1 MKDLL
6 EPFFYPQNLFLIGL
20 LIACIAYRKKGLWL
34 LFAWFYLLGNSFIA
48 NQVRS
53 WYQQPDT
60 QAVAASTLIVL
71 GCGGSAKA
79 LPACARSRLDILDQ
93 QLDKQPEA
101 HVIITTRYC
110 QPYIDYVHR
119 RHADTDITCFNGGDN
134 TYQEFYHL
142 STLLV
147 PDEPLSAHHTRQGPV
162 TVVTSDYHGWRASRL
177 LAFHQIDGQ
186 VLVASTQ
193 TFRPLNCNLNC
204 FFTVNLTNYD
214 FYSKLLAE
222 FFSYGVYALTRN
234 WVDWSASEQ

>member
-6 EPFFYPQNLFLIGL
+6 EPFFYPQNIFLIGL

-53 WYQQPDT
+53 WYQADTAQP
-60 QAVAASTLIVL
+60 VAATTLIVL
-71 GCGGSAKA
+71 GCGGSASA

-101 HVIITTRYC
+101 QVIITTRYC
-110 QPYIDYVHR
+110 QPYIDYIHR
-119 RHADTDITCFNGGDN
+119 RHADAGITCFNGGDN

-142 STLLV
+142 GAMLNDS
-147 PDEPLSAHHTRQGPV
+147 QPV
-162 TVVTSDYHGWRASRL
+162 TVITSDYHGWRAGRL
-177 LAFHQIDGQ
+177 MAFHQLDGQ

-193 TFRPLNCNLNC
+193 TFRPLNCSLNC

-234 WVDWSASEQ
+234 WVDWSSSEQ